1 MIDAFDNNLKFQP
14 KLNALN
20 NALNMDQVIDAT
32 DTIERLNEA
41 IENLPDDIII
51 HIYTKIL
58 KKYRL
63 HEGKFIKLIDFEKY
77 KFLDNF
83 IYRKMVN
90 FSRVHFDRDECKY
103 SMQYTLANFCRLPN
117 RKSMLDERAWPVVD
131 DDLMHV
137 DMTVG
142 ETTVTYDVQ
151 RYRLKK
157 IADLNNHTPSMY
169 HRGDYKDYDW
179 EVIHYTYEI

>member
-1 MIDAFDNNLKFQP
+1 
-14 KLNALN
+14 
-20 NALNMDQVIDAT
+20 MDQDIDPTA
-32 DTIERLNEA
+32 RFNKA

-77 KFLDNF
+77 QFLENF
-83 IYRKMVN
+83 IYRKAVS
-90 FSRVHFDRDECKY
+90 FSRVHFDDSDEY
-103 SMQYTLANFCRLPN
+103 RMQYKLANFSRLPN
-117 RKSMLDERAWPVVD
+117 RKSMLAQGAWPSVD
-131 DDLMHV
+131 DDLMHIF
-137 DMTVG
+137 MTVG
-142 ETTVTYDVQ
+142 ENTVTYNVQ

-157 IADLNNHTPSMY
+157 IEDLNTKYYKPSMY
-169 HRGDYKDYDW
+169 HRGDYEDYDW

>member
-1 MIDAFDNNLKFQP
+1 ML
-14 KLNALN
+14 LEG
-20 NALNMDQVIDAT
+20 NMDQDIDDMT
-32 DTIERLNEA
+32 TRFNKE

-77 KFLDNF
+77 KFLENF
-83 IYRKMVN
+83 IYRKMIS
-90 FSRVHFDRDECKY
+90 FYRVQFEDDDSDEY
-103 SMQYTLANFCRLPN
+103 RMEYRLANFSRLPN
-117 RKSMLDERAWPVVD
+117 RKSMLAQGAWPVVD
-131 DDLMHV
+131 DDQMHISI
-137 DMTVG
+137 TVN
-142 ETTVTYDVQ
+142 ENTVIYDVQ

-157 IADLNNHTPSMY
+157 IEDLNTTYKTSMY

>member
-1 MIDAFDNNLKFQP
+1 MHVIIRT
-14 KLNALN
+14 
-20 NALNMDQVIDAT
+20 MDDMTA
-32 DTIERLNEA
+32 RLNKA

-77 KFLDNF
+77 KFLENF
-83 IYRKMVN
+83 IYRKMVS
-90 FSRVHFDRDECKY
+90 FSRLHFDDNDKY
-103 SMQYTLANFCRLPN
+103 KYGIQYTLANFSRLPN
-117 RKSMLDERAWPVVD
+117 RKSMLAKGAWPVVD
-131 DDLMHV
+131 DDLMHIY
-137 DMTVG
+137 MTIG
-142 ETTVTYDVQ
+142 ETTVIYDVE

-157 IADLNNHTPSMY
+157 IEDLNANHKPSIY

>member
-1 MIDAFDNNLKFQP
+1 MYVIRR
-14 KLNALN
+14 
-20 NALNMDQVIDAT
+20 NMDQDIDTA
-32 DTIERLNEA
+32 DTTARWNKA

-63 HEGKFIKLIDFEKY
+63 HEGKFIKLINFGKY

-83 IYRKMVN
+83 VYRKMVGLYLVR
-90 FSRVHFDRDECKY
+90 FGGGDEYRMKY
-103 SMQYTLANFCRLPN
+103 NLANFSRLPN
-117 RKSMLDERAWPVVD
+117 RKSMLAEGAWPVVD

-137 DMTVG
+137 DMTVN
-142 ETTVTYDVQ
+142 ENTVSYDVH

-157 IADLNNHTPSMY
+157 IEDLNNHTPSIY

>member
-1 MIDAFDNNLKFQP
+1 
-14 KLNALN
+14 
-20 NALNMDQVIDAT
+20 MDQDIDMT
-32 DTIERLNEA
+32 DRIF
-41 IENLPDDIII
+41 ENLPDDIII

-77 KFLDNF
+77 KFLENF
-83 IYRKMVN
+83 IYRKMIS
-90 FSRVHFDRDECKY
+90 FYRVQFDDSDEY
-103 SMQYTLANFCRLPN
+103 RMEYRLANFSPLPN
-117 RKSMLDERAWPVVD
+117 RKSMLAQGTWPVVD
-131 DDLMHV
+131 DDQMHISMIV
-137 DMTVG
+137 NENTVI
-142 ETTVTYDVQ
+142 YDVQ

-157 IADLNNHTPSMY
+157 IEDLNTKYKPSMY

>member
-1 MIDAFDNNLKFQP
+1 
-14 KLNALN
+14 
-20 NALNMDQVIDAT
+20 MDQDIDDMTA
-32 DTIERLNEA
+32 RLNKS

-77 KFLDNF
+77 KFLENF
-83 IYRKMVN
+83 IYRKMVSVLPN
-90 FSRVHFDRDECKY
+90 RVRFGGGDEY
-103 SMQYTLANFCRLPN
+103 RIRYRLANFSRLPN
-117 RKSMLDERAWPVVD
+117 RKSMLAEGAWPSVE
-131 DDLMHV
+131 DDLMDV
-137 DMTVG
+137 DMTVN
-142 ETTVTYDVQ
+142 ENTVTYDVH
-151 RYRLKK
+151 RSRLKK
-157 IADLNNHTPSMY
+157 IEDLNANHKPSMY

>member
-1 MIDAFDNNLKFQP
+1 
-14 KLNALN
+14 
-20 NALNMDQVIDAT
+20 MDQAI
-32 DTIERLNEA
+32 DTIVRLNKA
-41 IENLPDDIII
+41 IVNLPDDIII

-77 KFLDNF
+77 KFLENF
-83 IYRKMVN
+83 IYRKMVSL
-90 FSRVHFDRDECKY
+90 SRVHFDDSDEY
-103 SMQYTLANFCRLPN
+103 RIRYILANFSRLPN
-117 RKSMLDERAWPVVD
+117 RKSMLAEGDWPSVE
-131 DDLMHV
+131 DDLMDV
-137 DMTVG
+137 DMTVN
-142 ETTVTYDVQ
+142 ENTVIYHVQ

-157 IADLNNHTPSMY
+157 IEDLNTNYKPSIY